1 MPTDPLFIGLDLGT
15 SGARAV
21 IIDARHSIRATGKS
35 AMSEHGPNF
44 RDPAI
49 WWRAAQTALHAALAQ
64 IDPSQ
69 VAALAVDGTSGTML
83 PVDANATPLA
93 MGAMYND
100 PCTDESILAAIA
112 QTAPA
117 TSAAH
122 GPTSGL
128 AKALVF
134 QRLNPAMVLHQA
146 DWIAAQ
152 FSGRLTSDEN
162 NALKTGYDP
171 VLGAWPDY
179 IATLGLEPA
188 LLPAV
193 LPPGT
198 VIGPITT
205 AAAAQFGLSA
215 TTQIVAG
222 TTDGCASFL
231 ATGASGA
238 GQGVSALGTTLT
250 LKILS
255 DHPIFAPEYGIYSH
269 RILGKW
275 LAGGASN
282 TGGTVL
288 LAHFT
293 ADEIAALTP
302 QIDPET
308 DTGLNYYPL
317 PKPGERFPIADP
329 TLAPRLIP
337 RPDNPSTFLHGI
349 FEGIAEIEALGYARL
364 AQLGAPPL
372 QSVRSV
378 GGGARNPKWSRIRAR
393 KLGVPLL
400 EPQSDEAAFG
410 TALLAQQG
418 IK

>member
-205 AAAAQFGLSA
+205 AAAAQFGLPA
-215 TTQIVAG
+215 TTRIVAG

-231 ATGASGA
+231 ATGASSA

-378 GGGARNPKWSRIRAR
+378 GGGARNTKWSRIRAR

-410 TALLAQQG
+410 TALLAQRG